1 MRDRSGADWS
11 LSYSSILG
19 AGGIECKKKGLCM
32 RPQFV
37 SWEQALKYVYK
48 SDTLFVDLRDKEEYD
63 LGHVTG
69 AWNIPYEK
77 LEEHWDDFGGYERV
91 VFYCDRGNHSL
102 SAARILARRGQ
113 QSYSVAGG
121 YDAPERR
128 EVLSKRY

>member
-1 MRDRSGADWS
+1 
-11 LSYSSILG
+11 
-19 AGGIECKKKGLCM
+19 M